1 MDDNND
7 GKRESWLDVIE
18 RNMKEVPGFKE
29 LVKLILY
36 ILFILIL
43 CTAMIITFNINKN
56 KNNKDDN
63 TLTTTQLV
71 VTYQDMLDY
80 LLQKSNYRA
89 EINVNQ
95 DDYIITGSFGNNIL
109 IGILENNVT
118 SYKFKIKENNIYELS
133 DVETLNNDLLNNIN
147 VGIIN
152 NNTLVESLKNN
163 NSIKIDVGNKYNNI
177 SINNINYD
185 VEVYIQDDRIKSINV
200 SNNSSSYKLTYD
212 DSFTVD

>member
-7 GKRESWLDVIE
+7 GKRESWLDVIK

-56 KNNKDDN
+56 KNKKDDN
-63 TLTTTQLV
+63 TQTTTQIV
-71 VTYQDMLDY
+71 VTYQDMLDN

-163 NSIKIDVGNKYNNI
+163 NSIKIDGGYKYHNI

-185 VEVYIQDDRIKSINV
+185 VEVFIQDDRIKVINV

>member
-7 GKRESWLDVIE
+7 GKRESWLDVIK

-56 KNNKDDN
+56 KNKKDDN
-63 TLTTTQLV
+63 TQTTTQVV
-71 VTYQDMLDY
+71 VTYQDMLDN
-80 LLQKSNYRA
+80 LLQKCNYRA

-133 DVETLNNDLLNNIN
+133 DVEILNNDLLNNIN

-163 NSIKIDVGNKYNNI
+163 NSIKIDGGYKYHNI

-185 VEVYIQDDRIKSINV
+185 VEVYIQDDRIKVINV

>member
-7 GKRESWLDVIE
+7 GKRESWLDVIK

-43 CTAMIITFNINKN
+43 CTAMIITFNVNKN
-56 KNNKDDN
+56 KNKKDDN
-63 TLTTTQLV
+63 TLTTTQVV

-133 DVETLNNDLLNNIN
+133 DSVTLNNDLLSNIN

-163 NSIKIDVGNKYNNI
+163 NSIKIDGGYKYRNI

-185 VEVYIQDDRIKSINV
+185 VEVYIQDDRIKVINV

>member
-7 GKRESWLDVIE
+7 GKRESWLDVIK

-43 CTAMIITFNINKN
+43 CIAMIITFNINKN
-56 KNNKDDN
+56 KNKEDDN
-63 TLTTTQLV
+63 TQTTTQVV
-71 VTYQDMLDY
+71 VTYQDMLDN

-133 DVETLNNDLLNNIN
+133 DSETLNNDLLNNIN

-163 NSIKIDVGNKYNNI
+163 NSIKIDGGYKYHNI

-185 VEVYIQDDRIKSINV
+185 VEVYIQDDRIKVINV

>member
-7 GKRESWLDVIE
+7 GKRESWLDVIK

-56 KNNKDDN
+56 KNKNDDN
-63 TLTTTQLV
+63 TLTTTQVV
-71 VTYQDMLDY
+71 VTYQDMLDN

-163 NSIKIDVGNKYNNI
+163 NSIKIDGGYKYHNI

>member
-7 GKRESWLDVIE
+7 GKRESWLDVIK

-36 ILFILIL
+36 ILFILTL

-56 KNNKDDN
+56 KNKKDDN
-63 TLTTTQLV
+63 TQTTTQVV

-118 SYKFKIKENNIYELS
+118 SYKFKIKDNNIYELS
-133 DVETLNNDLLNNIN
+133 DSVTLNNDLLNNIN

-163 NSIKIDVGNKYNNI
+163 NSIKIDGGYKYHNI

-200 SNNSSSYKLTYD
+200 SNNNSSYKLTYD